1 MNKTQIIAITVMTVV
16 TAVMFAGPI
25 ALNAFAKPIV
35 IHPCI
40 PHPHHP
46 CLPPVISSVKNIV
59 FLHVAYY
66 TATHHTSY
74 VPVSNNLGII

>member
-46 CLPPVISSVKNIV
+46 CIPPCHLLGQKHCFPPCRI
-59 FLHVAYY
+59 LHS
-66 TATHHTSY
+66 HPPH
-74 VPVSNNLGII
+74 IICPRLK